1 MPDLNGGWYAQNSHI
16 RGTFTAH
23 WISAAAYLI
32 AEVPNARLKAKMD
45 HIVDEIRRC
54 QIENGGKLGFP
65 IPPKYIYGVKEG
77 KTYWAPLYVCN
88 KVFMGLLDVYQLT
101 HNQTTLDIITGCG
114 EWFTEFTSSTSRQE
128 LSEMMDSQETGGLME
143 IWGDLYQATQNE
155 C

>member
-1 MPDLNGGWYAQNSHI
+1 MPDLNGGWDAQNSHI

-23 WISAAAYLI
+23 WLSAAAYLT

-54 QIENGGKLGFP
+54 QIENGGKWGFP

-77 KTYWAPLYVCN
+77 KTYWAPLYVCH
-88 KVFMGLLDVYQLT
+88 KVLMGLLDVYQLT
-101 HNQTTLDIITGCG
+101 HNQTALDIITGCG

-128 LSEMMDSQETGGLME
+128 LSEMMDRQ
-143 IWGDLYQATQNE
+143 GDRWSNGNMG
-155 C
+155 